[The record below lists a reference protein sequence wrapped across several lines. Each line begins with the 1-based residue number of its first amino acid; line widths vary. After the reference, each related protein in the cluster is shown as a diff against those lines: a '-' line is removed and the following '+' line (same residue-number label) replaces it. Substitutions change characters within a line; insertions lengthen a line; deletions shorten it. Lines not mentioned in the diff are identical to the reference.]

1 MFKFEVRGLLEE
13 MTKAT
18 LENSNKHHPPQLMT
32 STAAVPSNH
41 GIPFPH
47 VLKPSTPDLADRASS
62 GLDFL
67 PLLEVVRQLQRTKIR
82 QLRMGD
88 EEVEWV
94 SKEVSPGGNCKGL
107 RRPQCICWILFGH
120 FRKSSRSGSIRK
132 SHPLW
137 GHCCSLPKKMLW
149 EQGNTIEPCRHWLYD
164 EMEKIIAACIT
175 CADFKALRSSRPE
188 SESDVAG

>member
-1 MFKFEVRGLLEE
+1 MAYL
-13 MTKAT
+13 
-18 LENSNKHHPPQLMT
+18 
-32 STAAVPSNH
+32 
-41 GIPFPH
+41 FPH
-47 VLKPSTPDLADRASS
+47 VLKPSTPDLADRGSS

-94 SKEVSPGGNCKGL
+94 SKEVSSGGNCKGL

-120 FRKSSRSGSIRK
+120 FRKSSRSILSRSIRK

-137 GHCCSLPKKMLW
+137 DIVAVLPKKMLW
-149 EQGNTIEPCRHWLYD
+149 EQGNTIEPCRHWLCD

-175 CADFKALRSSRPE
+175 CADFKALLSSRPE
-188 SESDVAG
+188 SVVFLPLHFISFFPKRVLCVIVFFPYIWKSSQSHILY